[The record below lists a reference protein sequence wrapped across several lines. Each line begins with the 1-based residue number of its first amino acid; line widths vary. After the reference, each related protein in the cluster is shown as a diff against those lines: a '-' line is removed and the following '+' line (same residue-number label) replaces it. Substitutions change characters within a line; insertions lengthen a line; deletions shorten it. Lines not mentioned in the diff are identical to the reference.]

1 MRSAKQLLSL
11 SIVYAIIS
19 LVGCT
24 EDADPTTTASVTT
37 SEVSQ
42 ITPSSVTAGGE
53 VTADGNLTVT
63 ERGVALDTDPNPT
76 TSGTKFSSGS
86 GVGSFTVTLSGLNAN
101 TVYHLRAYAIN
112 AKGVSY
118 GETRMFT
125 SASNLPALTTTQ
137 VSAIT
142 LNSAASG
149 GSISSDG
156 GGTITAR
163 GVCWSTSQNPTISDN
178 KTVDGGGAGSF
189 ASSLNNILPS
199 TTYYV
204 RAYATN
210 NAGTAYGT
218 QISFS
223 TLAGLIDVDGNVYN
237 SVVIGTQTWMK
248 ENLRVSKYRNGDAVP
263 MVTGNAAW
271 DQQVAG
277 AFCYYNNDSN
287 IDPVYGKL
295 YNWYAATDVR
305 GLCPTGWHLPS
316 DQEWIELE
324 NFLGGAAVAGGS
336 MKIPGTTY
344 WNSPNTGATN
354 SSNFSAPAAGL
365 RRDGNGNP
373 NEMGVFYVLGI
384 NGVWWTATELNST
397 NAWWHT
403 IDFAHVDASRAAG
416 DAENNKGSGFSVRCI
431 KD

>member
-156 GGTITAR
+156 GGAITAR
-163 GVCWSTSQNPTISDN
+163 GVCWSTNQNPTVSDN
-178 KTVDGGGAGSF
+178 KTADGIGTGSF
-189 ASSLNNILPS
+189 TSSLNNILPS

-210 NAGTAYGT
+210 NAGTAYGPQVT
-218 QISFS
+218 FT
-223 TLAGLIDVDGNVYN
+223 TLPGVADVDGNAYG
-237 SVVIGTQTWMK
+237 SIVIGTQTWMS
-248 ENLRVSKYRNGDAVP
+248 ENLRVSKYRNGDAIP
-263 MVTGNAAW
+263 NVTDGTAW
-271 DQQVAG
+271 TALATG
-277 AFCYYNNDSN
+277 AYAYQDNNTAYDAT
-287 IDPVYGKL
+287 YGKL
-295 YNWYAATDVR
+295 YNWFAVTDSR
-305 GLCPTGWHLPS
+305 NLCPTGWHIPT
-316 DQEWIELE
+316 DEEWTTLTT
-324 NFLGGAAVAGGS
+324 FLGGVSVAGGK
-336 MKIPGTTY
+336 MKTTGTSLWT
-344 WNSPNTGATN
+344 SPNNAATN
-354 SSNFSAPAAGL
+354 ESGFSGLPGGARQPDAAFIY
-365 RRDGNGNP
+365 RTT
-373 NEMGVFYVLGI
+373 I
-384 NGVWWTATELNST
+384 GVWWSSTENGSPD
-397 NAWWHT
+397 AWFRNLYHQNGQT
-403 IDFAHVDASRAAG
+403 DRDFG
-416 DAENNKGSGFSVRCI
+416 NKRCGYSVRCL
-431 KD
+431 KN